1 MTDDNAKT
9 MGIEKSKTFWVFL
22 IFVAIGVVTFIFGL
36 TSEHPE
42 RAWQAYLIN
51 FLLWS
56 AIAQGAVL
64 FSAVMHM
71 TNARWSGPLSGL
83 SESFTAFFPLSF
95 ILFLLLFIG
104 RTHIFPW
111 LHEDLHGK
119 EVWLNIPF
127 LFWRDFLGLLI
138 LYLLGFAY
146 LFNALQL
153 KYDPNQP
160 MGEIR
165 KYIYNA
171 WKQNHPNPERIK
183 SRMTVWGGLYILAFA
198 LVLSLI
204 GFDLVMSM
212 DPHWVSTLFGAYHFV
227 KSFFVGLGALIILA
241 AIIRIKQGE
250 ASSIKTNH
258 FHDIGK
264 LFFGFC
270 LLWADFFYVQLMVIY
285 YGNIPEETHYVIVR
299 TMLAPWNKLAWTVF
313 IVCFVGPF
321 FILLNKGIKTRPILM
336 VIICSIV
343 IVGIWLEHL
352 LLLGPA
358 LSHDIQSI
366 PLSLSDGLISLG
378 FLGLMA
384 IAVGT
389 FLKVFPETIPL
400 KESN

>member
-1 MTDDNAKT
+1 MIENDTKT
-9 MGIEKSKTFWVFL
+9 MQNNPTKASWVFL
-22 IFVAIGVVTFIFGL
+22 ILVAIGVATFIFGL
-36 TSEHPE
+36 TSGHPE

-64 FSAVMHM
+64 FSTVMHM
-71 TNARWSGPLSGL
+71 TKARWSGPISGL

-95 ILFLLLFIG
+95 ILFLLLFLG

-127 LFWRDFLGLLI
+127 LFWRDFFGLLI

-153 KYDPNQP
+153 KFDPNRP
-160 MGEIR
+160 SSEIR

-171 WKQNHPNPERIK
+171 WKQNNQNPERIK
-183 SRMTVWGGLYILAFA
+183 SRMTIYGGLYILAFA
-198 LVLSLI
+198 LVLCLI

-212 DPHWVSTLFGAYHFV
+212 DPHWISTLFGAYHFV
-227 KSFFVGLGALIILA
+227 KAFFIGLGALIIVA
-241 AIIRIKQGE
+241 AIIRIRQGE
-250 ASSIKTNH
+250 ASGIKPSH
-258 FHDIGK
+258 FHDVGK

-299 TMLAPWNKLAWTVF
+299 TMLAPWNKLAWVVF
-313 IVCFVGPF
+313 IVCFIGPF
-321 FILLNKGIKTRPILM
+321 FILLNQRIKTKPVLM
-336 VIICSIV
+336 LTICSIV

-358 LSHDIQSI
+358 LSHNAQSI
-366 PLSLSDGLISLG
+366 PLSFSDGLISLG

-384 IAVGT
+384 IAVGY
-389 FLKVFPETIPL
+389 FLKVFPEAVPAV
-400 KESN
+400 ENN

>member
-1 MTDDNAKT
+1 MSESDTKT
-9 MGIEKSKTFWVFL
+9 IEINRSKTSWVFFVL
-22 IFVAIGVVTFIFGL
+22 VAIGVATFIFGL
-36 TSEHPE
+36 TSQHPE

-83 SESFTAFFPLSF
+83 SESFAAFFPISY
-95 ILFLLLFIG
+95 ILFLILFLG
-104 RTHIFPW
+104 RAHIFPW

-127 LFWRDFLGLLI
+127 LFTRDCIGLLI
-138 LYLLGFAY
+138 LYILGFGY

-153 KYDPNQP
+153 KLDPNQP
-160 MGEIR
+160 RSKWRQSIVD
-165 KYIYNA
+165 A
-171 WKQNHPNPERIK
+171 WQRNRSKPEDVKR
-183 SRMTVWGGLYILAFA
+183 RMTVWGGFYILAFA

-212 DPHWVSTLFGAYHFV
+212 DPHWISTLFGAYHFV
-227 KSFFVGLGALIILA
+227 KAFFIGLGALIILA
-241 AIIRIKQGE
+241 AIIRIKQG
-250 ASSIKTNH
+250 AVSGLKANH
-258 FHDIGK
+258 FHDVGK

-313 IVCFVGPF
+313 IVCFIGPF
-321 FILLNKGIKTRPILM
+321 FILLNQRIKTKPVPML
-336 VIICSIV
+336 VICSLV

-358 LSHDIQSI
+358 LSHETQAI

-384 IAVGT
+384 LAVGY
-389 FLKVFPETIPL
+389 FMKVFPETVPA
-400 KESN
+400 KEMN